1 MSTVFTA
8 TATAA
13 DSAVAEA
20 LAAEQA
26 RTQAFETFGADTA
39 FVGVDNVRITFND
52 TGVNS
57 TGTYTA
63 VFTTQAESQ
72 PQPPEVPIN
81 TPAITPPVPEATPAP
96 VTTDNPGLAAQ
107 NQIPVPTG
115 TAAPPVAPGWDGN
128 QDDVTGV
135 DQAVK
140 EQAYADTVESEDA
153 AMGQAMTNQL
163 KSQQAIS
170 NQQKNANNQDWRV
183 RLSLA
188 PSATYLYKDANN
200 KLLAPLQNTGG
211 VVFPYTPKI
220 DTSYRANYNSYDLT
234 HSNYRGYFYKNS
246 YVDQVNVSCTF
257 TAQNTAEANYLLA
270 VISFFK
276 SVTKMFYGQDAERG
290 APPPLVY
297 LTGLGEY
304 QFSKNP
310 CVVTSFQYTLP
321 SDVDYIRSGS
331 VNMGGSTQTSN
342 VLNPKS
348 TGAGLLGML
357 GPLIPPSITRLAS
370 SPLVN
375 LVTGGA
381 GNSALN
387 ALGVTTA
394 GVPKGAISNPPSP
407 PTNQTNPTYVPT
419 KIEIQIALLPIQS
432 RSQVSKQFSV
442 KEFANGNLLKGGF
455 W

>member
-1 MSTVFTA
+1 MPTVFTA

-13 DSAVAEA
+13 NSAVAES
-20 LAAEQA
+20 LAMEKA
-26 RTQAFETFGADTA
+26 RTDAFETFGANTA

-81 TPAITPPVPEATPAP
+81 TPDITPPVPEATPAP
-96 VTTDNPGLAAQ
+96 VTTDNPGLDAGD
-107 NQIPVPTG
+107 QIPVPTG
-115 TAAPPVAPGWDGN
+115 PAAPPVAPGWDGN

-135 DQAVK
+135 DQAV
-140 EQAYADTVESEDA
+140 ALNTYDDTVAAEDA
-153 AMGQAMTNQL
+153 AMGQAMTDRL
-163 KSQQAIS
+163 KSQQAIG

-188 PSATYLYKDANN
+188 KGSDYLYNDKDN

-211 VVFPYTPKI
+211 VIFPYTPKI
-220 DTSYRANYNSYDLT
+220 DTTYRANYNNYDLT

-246 YVDQVNVSCTF
+246 YVDQVNISCTF
-257 TAQNTAEANYLLA
+257 TAQNTVEANYLLA
-270 VISFFK
+270 VITFFK
-276 SVTKMFYGQDAERG
+276 SVTKMFYGQDAQRG
-290 APPPLVY
+290 SPPPLVY

-304 QFSKNP
+304 QFSKNA
-310 CVVTSFQYTLP
+310 CVVSSFQYTLP
-321 SDVDYIRSGS
+321 SDVDYIRAGS

-342 VLNPKS
+342 ILNPKS

-357 GPLIPPSITRLAS
+357 GPLIPPGITRLAS

-394 GVPKGAISNPPSP
+394 GVPKGAISSPPSP
-407 PTNQTNPTYVPT
+407 PVNQNNPTYVPT
-419 KIEIQIALLPIQS
+419 KMEIQLGLLPIQS
-432 RSQVSKQFSV
+432 RQQVSNQFSV
-442 KEFANGNLLKGGF
+442 KGFANGNLLKGGF